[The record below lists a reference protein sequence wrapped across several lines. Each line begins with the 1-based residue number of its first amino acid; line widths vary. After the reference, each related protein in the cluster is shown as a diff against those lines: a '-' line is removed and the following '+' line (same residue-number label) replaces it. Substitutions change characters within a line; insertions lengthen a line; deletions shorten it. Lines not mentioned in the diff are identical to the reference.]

1 MEEQYNIL
9 WNNND
14 EIGILNSYDKVK
26 KLRDEHKIIC
36 KPIGTSITS
45 RRQNKTLVNPFII
58 YKYDLIYLYN
68 KKLVN
73 FENIDLKSFY
83 LLYDERE
90 KDIKYLIYNDLK
102 NKGYY
107 IIPGNNYG
115 VDFLVY
121 KDDPNFVHSEFL
133 VNCYEKNENINIK
146 DIISNERIGWNT
158 KKKLLYGFVEIENKQ
173 IDYIDLSWFQI

>member
-36 KPIGTSITS
+36 KPFGTSITS

-58 YKYDLIYLYN
+58 SKYDLIYLYN

-73 FENIDLKSFY
+73 FENIDLKGFY

-121 KDDPNFVHSEFL
+121 KDDPNFVHSQFL

-146 DIISNERIGWNT
+146 EIISNERIGWNT